1 MFVPLV
7 TMSAVQADS
16 EIRKAVLPDGLLHGF
31 QYRLPIGSLLVCLVQ
46 HQVNRSLSVQPS
58 KSLHVSSDE
67 IDILLRQRTLLAID
81 YPDQELSIQ
90 HLPYG
95 DLLVLHDAVA
105 AVRITGSV
113 DECDVML
120 LQVRRQDGHAI
131 HDFLQRQALLYQP
144 IYLAEVM
151 GHLPERRR
159 VYFDASSAGVEH
171 ADAHRVVFG
180 TRHVGRNR
188 RRWSN
193 RGRQYVTVDAR

>member
-7 TMSAVQADS
+7 MMSAVQADS
-16 EIRKAVLPDGLLHGF
+16 EIRKAVLPDGLLHGI
-31 QYRLPIGSLLVCLVQ
+31 QYRLPIGSLLVRLVQ
-46 HQVNRSLSVQPS
+46 HQVNRRLSVQPS

-81 YPDQELSIQ
+81 YPDQELRIQ

-95 DLLVLHDAVA
+95 DLFVLHDAVA
-105 AVRITGSV
+105 AVRITGSI
-113 DECDVML
+113 DECHVML

-131 HDFLQRQALLYQP
+131 HDRLQRQALLYQP

-159 VYFDASSAGVEH
+159 VYFSASSAVVEH

-193 RGRQYVTVDAR
+193 RGRQYVIVDAR